1 MLHCSRY
8 DCREYPQ
15 WSLRVSRIIFYD
27 KRCQIIYIIGIKE
40 NTEKLTLDEVVDLL
54 PPPAGRGVQ
63 LEGPQ
68 EVGRVLE
75 VGANRENL
83 DKKPLGRNQSVSQGV
98 EFSVSVSEKIKPLIL
113 LSKGC
118 IKSLSSG
125 KECIIGSYWKINHL
139 MDEILHADDAKLAKS
154 SLHQVVGG
162 DSSAVAIDLRH
173 YILDLKI

>member
-1 MLHCSRY
+1 MSTVLHCSRC

-54 PPPAGRGVQ
+54 PPPASRGVQ

-75 VGANRENL
+75 VGADGEDL
-83 DKKPLGRNQSVSQGV
+83 DKKPLCRNQSVSQGIK
-98 EFSVSVSEKIKPLIL
+98 FSDNVSEKIKPLIL

-125 KECIIGSYWKINHL
+125 KKIHNRIRL
-139 MDEILHADDAKLAKS
+139 DIKS
-154 SLHQVVGG
+154 PHG
-162 DSSAVAIDLRH
+162 
-173 YILDLKI
+173 